1 MKKVAL
7 SGALAALVALP
18 ALGIEVY
25 NNEEKDAS
33 VNIYGS
39 LRGFLGGSGNLGN
52 IGQANYEQ
60 SSNKG
65 NFLIGFQTN
74 SHFGID
80 TKYGKLTTKVEFGL
94 SENNFL
100 GSTDSPTDA
109 NAFRPGLRK
118 VYGTYDFGSGG
129 KLTFGKLD
137 TPTIEGG
144 FQTNFANNDAGG
156 NGFGSITTGSRK
168 LQVQYEHS
176 GAKVAIIADEAKAG
190 SSAATAYTQSYGV
203 NTRLQTFPRIA
214 LSYESKLGD
223 KGKLKAGITYKYYA
237 NRGNTNN
244 VHAGH
249 LLVGAKFGVG
259 GDSTLSTFFHYGIN
273 GHLYGEQQTAQNTG
287 LYGYDSKAIN
297 AGIWAQRA
305 GLLFEFGTKL
315 NDTLSLAAG
324 AGYQATFNGVG
335 SERENYHSGQNQIHG
350 YQVYANLPINVAK
363 GFQVVPQLAFYD
375 TIQTYRGAK
384 ATHKSALVGLLR
396 LKYDF

>member
-7 SGALAALVALP
+7 SGALAALVAIP

-25 NNEEKDAS
+25 NNEEKGAS

-39 LRGFLGGSGNLGN
+39 LRGFVGGSGDLGN
-52 IGQANYEQ
+52 IGLANYSQ
-60 SSNKG
+60 KSNTG
-65 NFLIGFQTN
+65 RFLIGFQNN

-94 SENNFL
+94 SESGFL
-100 GSTDSPTDA
+100 GS
-109 NAFRPGLRK
+109 NGYPGLRK

-137 TPTIEGG
+137 TPTVEGG

-176 GAKVAIIADEAKAG
+176 GAKVAIIADEAAG
-190 SSAATAYTQSYGV
+190 GNATATTYAQRYAESS
-203 NTRLQTFPRIA
+203 RLDTFPRIA

-223 KGKLKAGITYKYYA
+223 KGKLKAAITYKYYDTDKQHA
-237 NRGNTNN
+237 TDTKD

-273 GHLYGEQQTAQNTG
+273 GHLYGEQKTSQNTG
-287 LYGYDSKAIN
+287 LYAYGDATD
-297 AGIWAQRA
+297 AGLWAQRA
-305 GLLFEFGTKL
+305 GLLVEFGTKL

-324 AGYQATFNGVG
+324 AGYQATFNGKKQRG
-335 SERENYHSGQNQIHG
+335 AGANGLQSIHG

-375 TIQTYRGAK
+375 TIQTYKGAVD
-384 ATHKSALVGLLR
+384 AAHQSALVGLVR